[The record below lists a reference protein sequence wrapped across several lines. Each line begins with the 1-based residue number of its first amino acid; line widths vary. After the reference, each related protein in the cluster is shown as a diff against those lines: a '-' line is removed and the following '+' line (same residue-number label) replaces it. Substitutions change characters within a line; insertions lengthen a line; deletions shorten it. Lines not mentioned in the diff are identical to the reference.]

1 MGQLEELEKELNSKD
16 AKKVLTERDDKG
28 WQVLH
33 QGVASGNED
42 VVMLLVDHGAE
53 INARTHGGYGETP
66 LRIAEK
72 ELGDTHP
79 VVRYLKRLGALS
91 LGPEL

>member
-1 MGQLEELEKELNSKD
+1 L
-16 AKKVLTERDDKG
+16 LTERDDRG

-33 QGVASGNED
+33 EAVTSGIKEA
-42 VVMLLVDHGAE
+42 VELLVESGAE
-53 INARTHGGYGETP
+53 INSRTHGGYGETP

-72 ELGDTHP
+72 ELGSSHP
-79 VVRYLKRLGALS
+79 VSRYLKALGALS